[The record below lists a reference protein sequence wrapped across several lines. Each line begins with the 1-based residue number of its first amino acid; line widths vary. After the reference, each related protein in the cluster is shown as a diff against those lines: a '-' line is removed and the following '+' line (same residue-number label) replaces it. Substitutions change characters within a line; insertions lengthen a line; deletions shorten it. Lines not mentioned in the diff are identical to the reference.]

1 MIFALFFVAIAYL
14 LGSIPFAV
22 VVSRAM
28 RLSDPRTFGS
38 RNPGATNVL
47 RTGNKTAAALTLLGD
62 ALKGWAAVTLAIWA
76 TATFNLPAI
85 TVGLCAVAAFLG
97 HVFPVFLNFKGG
109 KGVATALGVLIA
121 LNPWLALAT
130 AATWLIVAYATKY
143 SSLAA
148 IAAAVFAPLYFIL
161 GSNVVWPVN
170 RGYAVA
176 IVAIS
181 VVLLFRH
188 QANIGRLMRGK
199 ESKIGHKQ

>member
-1 MIFALFFVAIAYL
+1 MIFALLFVAFAYL
-14 LGSIPFAV
+14 LGSIPFAI

-76 TATFNLPAI
+76 TAAFNLPAI
-85 TVGLCAVAAFLG
+85 TVGLCAVAVFLG

-121 LNPWLALAT
+121 LNPWLCQSRNTPRWRRRPLRFPLTIRARRSMMCRNP
-130 AATWLIVAYATKY
+130 WSV
-143 SSLAA
+143 SLKT
-148 IAAAVFAPLYFIL
+148 
-161 GSNVVWPVN
+161 S
-170 RGYAVA
+170 
-176 IVAIS
+176 
-181 VVLLFRH
+181 
-188 QANIGRLMRGK
+188 
-199 ESKIGHKQ
+199 

>member
-176 IVAIS
+176 IIAIS

-188 QANIGRLMRGK
+188 QANIGRLMQGK
-199 ESKIGHKQ
+199 ESKIGRK